1 MNTIQEINSLIES
14 GEITQAQLSKESG
27 LSESIWSATRKGY
40 YKGDIDNVERVGKGF
55 LVKYHEKKAEQPL
68 KITFEATTTANK
80 VIKTAKSCHL
90 NSKIGVYFGK
100 PGLGKT
106 TAIKEYAKN
115 NPDVIVIE
123 VSPGDTKKIFI
134 RELHKALGFDGV
146 STFYQMRNDITS
158 RLKNSG
164 RLVIVDE
171 TEKLNHVALDT
182 LRRIHDKTDYT
193 FGILLI
199 GTPELYHN
207 LRGRKGEYQYLSSRI
222 LYNIELEA
230 LIKEDVEK
238 IVLQVFPKA
247 GNLVETFYQY
257 SEGKTRFL
265 CNLIELVETKKR
277 ESGLE
282 LSKELIRD
290 VAEYIACFY

>member
-1 MNTIQEINSLIES
+1 MNEIQEINALIES
-14 GEITQAQLSKESG
+14 GEITQAQLSKETDT
-27 LSESIWSATRKGY
+27 SESIISATRKGY
-40 YKGDIDNVERVGKGF
+40 YKGDVDKVKRAFRSF
-55 LVKYHEKKAEQPL
+55 LIKYHEKKAEQPF
-68 KITFEATTTANK
+68 KIPFTLTTAASK
-80 VIKTAKSCHL
+80 VIKTAKSCQL
-90 NSKIGVYFGK
+90 NSKIGVCFGK

-115 NPDVIVIE
+115 NPEVIVIE

-134 RELHKALGFDGV
+134 RDLHKALGFDGV
-146 STFYQMRNDITS
+146 STFYQMRSDITN

-230 LIKEDVEK
+230 LTKEDVEK
-238 IVLQVFPKA
+238 IVLQVFPEAHKF
-247 GNLVETFYQY
+247 VESFYQH

-290 VAEYIACFY
+290 VADYIACFY